1 MMNPI
6 AQRHLRDA
14 PSAPIVRS
22 FSEVPNV
29 AGAQRSNPQ
38 QQPEGIRH
46 IFLGERCLS
55 TPRHLSCV
63 CWSIDAKTSNFA
75 GSVCIAAASM

>member
-22 FSEVPNV
+22 FSEVPSV
-29 AGAQRSNPQ
+29 AGTQRSKPP
-38 QQPEGIRH
+38 QQPEGIHH
-46 IFLGERCLS
+46 ITLGERCLS
-55 TPRHLSCV
+55 TLGVSAV
-63 CWSIDAKTSNFA
+63 FA
-75 GSVCIAAASM
+75 GESTQQLVSLWVRMHCSNI